1 MFPLQADVTG
11 GGPLA
16 IVVTF
21 FIVAAFYAFTLHL
34 AAVFF
39 IGEVKSQRAAY
50 VSPAPT
56 IVSLLLQRYGV
67 DSGIV
72 SPGVGVLITLVAT
85 FVADAIAISYVY
97 RLRWSSA
104 VPLTVLHFAF
114 AAIMGIALNGI
125 FGFV

>member
-11 GGPLA
+11 GGLLA

-21 FIVAAFYAFTLHL
+21 FVVAAFYAVTLHL

-39 IGEVKSQRAAY
+39 IGEVRSQRAAY
-50 VSPAPT
+50 VSPAPAV
-56 IVSLLLQRYGV
+56 VSLLLQRYGV
-67 DSGIV
+67 DSGVV
-72 SPGVGVLITLVAT
+72 SPGLGVAITILAT

-97 RLRWSSA
+97 RLKWSSA
-104 VPLTVLHFAF
+104 LPLTMLHFAF
-114 AAIMGIALNGI
+114 ATVMGIALNGI

>member
-1 MFPLQADVTG
+1 MLPFPLQADVTG
-11 GGPLA
+11 GGLVA
-16 IVVTF
+16 VVVTF
-21 FIVAAFYAFTLHL
+21 FVVAAFYAFTLHL

-39 IGEVKSQRAAY
+39 IGDVRSQRAAY

-56 IVSLLLQRYGV
+56 I
-67 DSGIV
+67 
-72 SPGVGVLITLVAT
+72 VAT

-104 VPLTVLHFAF
+104 IPLTILHFTF
-114 AAIMGIALNGI
+114 AVVMGIALNGI